1 MRQHSRGGKHDCLP
15 FVRFRINHTFKT
27 FRWNVLNKAIISMFA
42 GFAQLRYLFR
52 HSGKRKIYPF
62 YIIRQ
67 ENRHGITFRKKEPN
81 TFKEL
86 IKEKNKQDK
95 KIEKQWEDRMN
106 TKYTAENLR
115 AAKKMMVSNAMEID
129 KLEYEKIAKELKEK
143 LNK

>member
-1 MRQHSRGGKHDCLP
+1 MG
-15 FVRFRINHTFKT
+15 I
-27 FRWNVLNKAIISMFA
+27 
-42 GFAQLRYLFR
+42 LF
-52 HSGKRKIYPF
+52 G
-62 YIIRQ
+62 
-67 ENRHGITFRKKEPN
+67 KKEPN

-95 KIEKQWEDRMN
+95 KIEKQWKDIMN
-106 TKYTAENLR
+106 TKYTAENLK

>member
-1 MRQHSRGGKHDCLP
+1 MES
-15 FVRFRINHTFKT
+15 
-27 FRWNVLNKAIISMFA
+27 
-42 GFAQLRYLFR
+42 LF
-52 HSGKRKIYPF
+52 G
-62 YIIRQ
+62 
-67 ENRHGITFRKKEPN
+67 KKEPN

-95 KIEKQWEDRMN
+95 KIEKQWKDRMN
-106 TKYTAENLR
+106 TKYTAENLK

>member
-1 MRQHSRGGKHDCLP
+1 MES
-15 FVRFRINHTFKT
+15 
-27 FRWNVLNKAIISMFA
+27 
-42 GFAQLRYLFR
+42 LF
-52 HSGKRKIYPF
+52 G
-62 YIIRQ
+62 
-67 ENRHGITFRKKEPN
+67 KKEPN

-129 KLEYEKIAKELKEK
+129 RLEYEKIAKELKEK

>member
-1 MRQHSRGGKHDCLP
+1 MGS
-15 FVRFRINHTFKT
+15 
-27 FRWNVLNKAIISMFA
+27 
-42 GFAQLRYLFR
+42 LF
-52 HSGKRKIYPF
+52 
-62 YIIRQ
+62 
-67 ENRHGITFRKKEPN
+67 EKKEPN

-106 TKYTAENLR
+106 TKYTAENLK

-129 KLEYEKIAKELKEK
+129 RLEYEKIAKELKEK

>member
-1 MRQHSRGGKHDCLP
+1 MES
-15 FVRFRINHTFKT
+15 
-27 FRWNVLNKAIISMFA
+27 
-42 GFAQLRYLFR
+42 LF
-52 HSGKRKIYPF
+52 G
-62 YIIRQ
+62 
-67 ENRHGITFRKKEPN
+67 KKEPN

-95 KIEKQWEDRMN
+95 KIEKQWKDRMN

-129 KLEYEKIAKELKEK
+129 RLEYEKIAKELKEK

>member
-1 MRQHSRGGKHDCLP
+1 MGS
-15 FVRFRINHTFKT
+15 
-27 FRWNVLNKAIISMFA
+27 
-42 GFAQLRYLFR
+42 LF
-52 HSGKRKIYPF
+52 G
-62 YIIRQ
+62 
-67 ENRHGITFRKKEPN
+67 KKEPT

-106 TKYTAENLR
+106 TKYTAENLK

-129 KLEYEKIAKELKEK
+129 RLEYEKIAKELKEK

>member
-1 MRQHSRGGKHDCLP
+1 MG
-15 FVRFRINHTFKT
+15 I
-27 FRWNVLNKAIISMFA
+27 
-42 GFAQLRYLFR
+42 LF
-52 HSGKRKIYPF
+52 G
-62 YIIRQ
+62 
-67 ENRHGITFRKKEPN
+67 KKEPN

-95 KIEKQWEDRMN
+95 KIEKQWKDRMN

-129 KLEYEKIAKELKEK
+129 RLEYEKIAKELKEK

>member
-1 MRQHSRGGKHDCLP
+1 MGS
-15 FVRFRINHTFKT
+15 
-27 FRWNVLNKAIISMFA
+27 
-42 GFAQLRYLFR
+42 LF
-52 HSGKRKIYPF
+52 G
-62 YIIRQ
+62 
-67 ENRHGITFRKKEPN
+67 KKEPN

-95 KIEKQWEDRMN
+95 KIEKQWKDRMN

>member
-1 MRQHSRGGKHDCLP
+1 MGS
-15 FVRFRINHTFKT
+15 
-27 FRWNVLNKAIISMFA
+27 
-42 GFAQLRYLFR
+42 LF
-52 HSGKRKIYPF
+52 G
-62 YIIRQ
+62 
-67 ENRHGITFRKKEPN
+67 KKEPN

-129 KLEYEKIAKELKEK
+129 RLEYEKIAKELKEK

>member
-1 MRQHSRGGKHDCLP
+1 MGS
-15 FVRFRINHTFKT
+15 
-27 FRWNVLNKAIISMFA
+27 
-42 GFAQLRYLFR
+42 LF
-52 HSGKRKIYPF
+52 
-62 YIIRQ
+62 
-67 ENRHGITFRKKEPN
+67 EKKEPN
-81 TFKEL
+81 TFKAL

-129 KLEYEKIAKELKEK
+129 RLEYEKIAKELKEK

>member
-1 MRQHSRGGKHDCLP
+1 MGS
-15 FVRFRINHTFKT
+15 
-27 FRWNVLNKAIISMFA
+27 
-42 GFAQLRYLFR
+42 LF
-52 HSGKRKIYPF
+52 G
-62 YIIRQ
+62 
-67 ENRHGITFRKKEPN
+67 KKEPN

-95 KIEKQWEDRMN
+95 KIEKQWKDRMN

-129 KLEYEKIAKELKEK
+129 RLEYEKIAKELKEK

>member
-1 MRQHSRGGKHDCLP
+1 MGS
-15 FVRFRINHTFKT
+15 
-27 FRWNVLNKAIISMFA
+27 
-42 GFAQLRYLFR
+42 LF
-52 HSGKRKIYPF
+52 G
-62 YIIRQ
+62 
-67 ENRHGITFRKKEPN
+67 KKEPN

-115 AAKKMMVSNAMEID
+115 AAKKMMVSNAMKID